1 MERPRLAEMEQGG
14 PGRPGQGEPC
24 RRLQALFNRRQMS
37 LPGAHLPGSLQC
49 HQRFVDHAAKS
60 CISCLQ
66 QATEGARIDRCEGAF
81 ATPSQSR
88 AAHVMVDVSERETRG
103 NAFLQI
109 GEAAIL
115 THLTQRTLRFYEE
128 RGLLHPPERMQ
139 GGFRLYSPADI
150 ERLERIKQLKEL
162 LGFSLS
168 EIGEMLDA
176 EELAAGAAGR
186 HVPPEEHDCRSDTV
200 RDGLQRQLEL
210 IDEKMAGM
218 ARLREQIAARLS
230 HYERPWPGTR

>member
-1 MERPRLAEMEQGG
+1 MTD
-14 PGRPGQGEPC
+14 
-24 RRLQALFNRRQMS
+24 
-37 LPGAHLPGSLQC
+37 GS
-49 HQRFVDHAAKS
+49 
-60 CISCLQ
+60 
-66 QATEGARIDRCEGAF
+66 G
-81 ATPSQSR
+81 
-88 AAHVMVDVSERETRG
+88 RG
-103 NAFLQI
+103 NRNDFLQI
-109 GEAAIL
+109 GEAASL

-150 ERLERIKQLKEL
+150 ERIERIKQLKEL
-162 LGFSLS
+162 LGFSLW

-186 HVPPEEHDCRSDTV
+186 QVLPEEHGCRSDAA

-210 IDEKMAGM
+210 IDQKMAGM

-230 HYERPWPGTR
+230 HYERSRPGAR

>member
-1 MERPRLAEMEQGG
+1 MA
-14 PGRPGQGEPC
+14 
-24 RRLQALFNRRQMS
+24 
-37 LPGAHLPGSLQC
+37 
-49 HQRFVDHAAKS
+49 
-60 CISCLQ
+60 
-66 QATEGARIDRCEGAF
+66 
-81 ATPSQSR
+81 
-88 AAHVMVDVSERETRG
+88 DVSERETRRD
-103 NAFLQI
+103 AFLQI
-109 GEAAIL
+109 GEAASL

-150 ERLERIKQLKEL
+150 ERIERVKQLKEL

-186 HVPPEEHDCRSDTV
+186 HVPPEHGCRSDTV

-210 IDEKMAGM
+210 IDQKMAGM